1 MMQNLN
7 SLELENCKAIAEYIT
22 DPAQALEKVPRELLV
37 RMLGKQDIREEVAYK
52 ILGAHVRLNDE
63 FNEKNP
69 TAIPYETNICDVKR
83 ALQENMDMT
92 SFKQLRDCKIT
103 INQLK
108 MQQHHKK
115 TGKYYTTVDD
125 IRETVDPQF
134 LVKPRY
140 SGPLYRF
147 LHGQAK
153 SLGRND
159 ANGYNQFM
167 IEAINESERTG

>member
-1 MMQNLN
+1 M
-7 SLELENCKAIAEYIT
+7 
-22 DPAQALEKVPRELLV
+22 
-37 RMLGKQDIREEVAYK
+37 
-52 ILGAHVRLNDE
+52 
-63 FNEKNP
+63 
-69 TAIPYETNICDVKR
+69 
-83 ALQENMDMT
+83 
-92 SFKQLRDCKIT
+92 
-103 INQLK
+103 
-108 MQQHHKK
+108 
-115 TGKYYTTVDD
+115 TVDD

-140 SGPLYRF
+140 SGPLYRY